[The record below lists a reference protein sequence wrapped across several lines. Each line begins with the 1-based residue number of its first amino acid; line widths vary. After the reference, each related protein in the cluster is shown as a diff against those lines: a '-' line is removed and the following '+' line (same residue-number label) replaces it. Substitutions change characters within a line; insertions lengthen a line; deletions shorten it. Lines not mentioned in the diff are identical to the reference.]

1 MKTPQACTGL
11 ADIRHAI
18 DSLDQQIIDA
28 LGLRM
33 QYVKA
38 ASAFKPDQA
47 SIAAPERV
55 AAMLPQRR
63 QWAQDV
69 GLDGEFIESLF
80 EQYAVPPERIC
91 FELTETA
98 AVANLTKTA
107 DFVRQLQKI
116 GCTFAIDDFGTG
128 FSSYDYLKRL
138 PVDFVKIDGSFVK
151 EIERSPSDLAMVKSI
166 NEIAHVLGRKTIAEY
181 VETQSIREQLAAL
194 GIDYVQ
200 GYGVE
205 RPRPLSEYLQR
216 C

>member
-38 ASAFKPDQA
+38 ASAFKPDQGR
-47 SIAAPERV
+47 IAAPERV

-80 EQYAVPPERIC
+80 NQIIHWYIAEQ
-91 FELTETA
+91 TA
-98 AVANLTKTA
+98 
-107 DFVRQLQKI
+107 FWLQK
-116 GCTFAIDDFGTG
+116 
-128 FSSYDYLKRL
+128 
-138 PVDFVKIDGSFVK
+138 
-151 EIERSPSDLAMVKSI
+151 KSK
-166 NEIAHVLGRKTIAEY
+166 AV
-181 VETQSIREQLAAL
+181 
-194 GIDYVQ
+194 
-200 GYGVE
+200 
-205 RPRPLSEYLQR
+205 
-216 C
+216 